1 MHTYFD
7 EHPFEVDDRGA
18 VRLPD
23 WRFPG
28 AQSVERLLASSEKA
42 HKVADYVIGHAPRGE
57 RTRDLARKLDQQG
70 RRLEFLRRYLDLYRE
85 YAEAELRFDDAHTLA
100 LHQSLDED
108 DRERF
113 AFDTAVVDWDH
124 YLREVH
130 CPAVTEPIRRLDKVR
145 RARRKAPKQGL
156 KTLEPAPEAEGRGVL
171 RHGRHHAVVQR
182 DRDLPLDAAAGPLLR

>member
-1 MHTYFD
+1 MLAHPPEAGRPAYFHVSSGARNPLTFRRLYQSVHAYFD

-100 LHQSLDED
+100 LHQSLDDD

-113 AFDTAVVDWDH
+113 A
-124 YLREVH
+124 LRH
-130 CPAVTEPIRRLDKVR
+130 RRGRLGPLPPRGALPGGHRADP
-145 RARRKAPKQGL
+145 RARQGPRARGARRPKQG
-156 KTLEPAPEAEGRGVL
+156 
-171 RHGRHHAVVQR
+171 
-182 DRDLPLDAAAGPLLR
+182 

>member
-1 MHTYFD
+1 M
-7 EHPFEVDDRGA
+7 DDRGA

-42 HKVADYVIGHAPRGE
+42 HKVANYVIGHAPRSE

-100 LHQSLDED
+100 LFRGLDED
-108 DRERF
+108 DRAGSPSTPPSSTGTTTSARC
-113 AFDTAVVDWDH
+113 TA
-124 YLREVH
+124 R
-130 CPAVTEPIRRLDKVR
+130 PSPSRSAARQGAP
-145 RARRKAPKQGL
+145 RA
-156 KTLEPAPEAEGRGVL
+156 AEGAEGAGSRCWSLL
-171 RHGRHHAVVQR
+171 RPRWFR
-182 DRDLPLDAAAGPLLR
+182 DRR